1 MIIKCEGDSYTIPSF
16 KMLAM
21 KVVGN
26 NIFCDDM
33 KSVSIINTNTM
44 LKTKIIN
51 NRNANTF
58 LYSIYHDELL
68 NTLFL
73 AFEDKSILGI
83 DPESFVV
90 KSNLE
95 RLDHACTK
103 MAYFSGFDNSYR
115 ILCCENGV
123 ICIF

>member
-1 MIIKCEGDSYTIPSF
+1 
-16 KMLAM
+16 
-21 KVVGN
+21 
-26 NIFCDDM
+26 M

-44 LKTKIIN
+44 QKTKIIN
-51 NRNANTF
+51 NRNGNTF

-83 DPESFVV
+83 DPDSFVV

-103 MAYFSGFDNSYR
+103 MAQFNSDNSYR

>member
-44 LKTKIIN
+44 QKTKIIN
-51 NRNANTF
+51 NRNGNTF

-83 DPESFVV
+83 DPDSFVV
-90 KSNLE
+90 K
-95 RLDHACTK
+95 
-103 MAYFSGFDNSYR
+103 
-115 ILCCENGV
+115 
-123 ICIF
+123 